1 MSEFDDVIERGRK
14 KPTEEESQK
23 KQRIPNYADV
33 GVDNESPKISLSSM
47 LQDEPLLAEL
57 TNNINPELKTQ
68 VLIPLLNIVE
78 KYGFAENLVA
88 SERTQSSLALMGV
101 LSDVAP
107 VLQGLSQYLEG
118 HRNSLNDT
126 DKEFLQNLQN
136 LDSNEDLEGLFNSE
150 NELVVESPQ
159 KEHPLIG
166 KLPEID
172 ASKGKVDWMK
182 IMDPEG
188 IHSGNKTVTGNFTID
203 DELVF
208 PKKDTPKIKLASVE
222 ELAAQAG
229 VDLNAPKIQTPTNN
243 NQSVEAIEMDIAPVN
258 IDEFLEGSPQTTVEN
273 FDDSISQRFEAPQNY
288 YDGTNGLEED
298 LQEAEPP
305 IPSFDLPSA
314 RRTVVSKWQNFEST
328 EEE

>member
-1 MSEFDDVIERGRK
+1 MSEFDDVIERGHKR
-14 KPTEEESQK
+14 PREEESQK
-23 KQRIPNYADV
+23 KPRGSFNEKESQK
-33 GVDNESPKISLSSM
+33 ESPDITLSSL

-57 TNNINPELKTQ
+57 TNNINPELKNQ

-78 KYGFAENLVA
+78 KYGFANNFVA
-88 SERTQSSLALMGV
+88 SEKTQNSLAFMGV

-118 HRNSLNDT
+118 HRNSLNDS

-136 LDSNEDLEGLFNSE
+136 LDSSEDLEGLFNSE
-150 NELVVESPQ
+150 NEMVVESPQ

-182 IMDPEG
+182 IMDPDG
-188 IHSGNKTVTGNFTID
+188 IHSGNRTITGNFTID

-208 PKKDTPKIKLASVE
+208 PKKNTPKIKLASVE

-229 VDLNAPKIQTPTNN
+229 INLDAPKIKTPINN
-243 NQSVEAIEMDIAPVN
+243 NQPIQSGDSEIAPVN
-258 IDEFLEGSPQTTVEN
+258 IDEFLEVSPQSTVQS
-273 FDDSISQRFEAPQNY
+273 FDVPMGERFDAPQTY

-298 LQEAEPP
+298 LQEGEPP
-305 IPSFDLPSA
+305 ISSFDLPSS
-314 RRTVVSKWQNFEST
+314 RRPVVSKWQNFEST